1 MVSKFYFHFWNG
13 FIKLAIQSVDIFTLP
28 SFFLGL
34 LHQIIAL
41 HVNHNDLH
49 LIYVTDIMSI
59 FCHNTSLL
67 LHFPVFGGTV
77 GIQLIAEEDPRKK
90 YLLAASNGTNITAPI
105 RDVDLSYCSVKTG
118 VNDLL
123 DYMAISVSL
132 IIPFVIGPL
141 IVGVFQVNWIYF

>member
-1 MVSKFYFHFWNG
+1 MSMILCQS
-13 FIKLAIQSVDIFTLP
+13 FIIMLLYDYIFDMIQ
-28 SFFLGL
+28 
-34 LHQIIAL
+34 
-41 HVNHNDLH
+41 
-49 LIYVTDIMSI
+49 
-59 FCHNTSLL
+59 
-67 LHFPVFGGTV
+67 PVFGGTV

-90 YLLAASNGTNITAPI
+90 YLLAASNNTNITAPI

-141 IVGVFQVNWIYF
+141 IVGVFQVS